1 MIESDEISIGNAMHA
16 RLTALYPI
24 CRSITGDGVRQTLAN
39 LQCTLPLVIHEVAT
53 GTPVFDWSV
62 PNEWNIRD
70 AWIKDAAG
78 NRVVDFK
85 KHNLH
90 VVSYSTPIHIT
101 MPLSEL
107 KEHLHSLPEQPDAIP
122 YRTSY
127 YKEDWG
133 FCISHNALLSLR
145 EGNYEVCI
153 DSTLEP
159 GCLTYGELYLPG
171 DVNDEVLFSAHI
183 CHPSLANDNLSGIV
197 VATSLA
203 AELAAKSKPR
213 YSYRFLF
220 IPGTIGAITW
230 LARNEATTDRI
241 KHGLVLSGLG
251 DTGQITYKR
260 SRLGK
265 APIDRTVAMVLA
277 SHGCPYTIQD
287 FSPYGYDE
295 RQFCSPGFNLPVGCF
310 SRSPYGT
317 YPQYHTSDDNTVF
330 VSPES
335 LAESLRTL
343 LEIVSVLERD
353 GLYLNTQ
360 PKCEPQLGKRGLY
373 NELGGKSETM
383 AMLWVLNS
391 SDGKNTLMDI
401 AELASLPFDLIFEV
415 ATILESHG
423 LLRKLA

>member
-1 MIESDEISIGNAMHA
+1 MIESDEISIGNVMHA

-53 GTPVFDWSV
+53 GTPVFDWCV

-101 MPLSEL
+101 MRLSEL

-127 YKEDWG
+127 YKKDWG
-133 FCISHNALLSLR
+133 FCISHNAMLSLR
-145 EGNYEVCI
+145 EGNYEIYI

-159 GCLTYGELYLPG
+159 GCLTYGEFYLPG
-171 DVNDEVLFSAHI
+171 QVIDEVLFSAHI

-197 VATSLA
+197 VAASLA
-203 AELAAKSKPR
+203 AELAAKPKHR

-230 LARNEATTDRI
+230 LARNEASTDRI

-251 DTGQITYKR
+251 DAGPMSYKR
-260 SRLGK
+260 SRLGT
-265 APIDRTVAMVLA
+265 AAVDRAVALVLA
-277 SHGCPYTIQD
+277 GHGQPYTIQD
-287 FSPYGYDE
+287 FSP
-295 RQFCSPGFNLPVGCF
+295 
-310 SRSPYGT
+310 
-317 YPQYHTSDDNTVF
+317 
-330 VSPES
+330 
-335 LAESLRTL
+335 
-343 LEIVSVLERD
+343 
-353 GLYLNTQ
+353 
-360 PKCEPQLGKRGLY
+360 
-373 NELGGKSETM
+373 
-383 AMLWVLNS
+383 
-391 SDGKNTLMDI
+391 
-401 AELASLPFDLIFEV
+401 
-415 ATILESHG
+415 
-423 LLRKLA
+423 

>member
-1 MIESDEISIGNAMHA
+1 MIESDEISIGSAMHA

-53 GTPVFDWSV
+53 GTPVFDWCV

-101 MPLSEL
+101 MRLSEL
-107 KEHLHSLPEQPDAIP
+107 KEHLNSLPEQPDAIP

-127 YKEDWG
+127 YKKDWG
-133 FCISHNALLSLR
+133 FCISHNAMLSLN
-145 EGNYEVCI
+145 EGNYEIYI

-159 GCLTYGELYLPG
+159 GCLTYGEFYLPG
-171 DVNDEVLFSAHI
+171 QISDEVLFSTHI

-197 VATSLA
+197 VAASLA
-203 AELAAKSKPR
+203 VELAAKPKHR

-230 LARNEATTDRI
+230 LARNEGSTDRI

-251 DTGQITYKR
+251 DAGPMSYKR
-260 SRLGK
+260 SRLGT
-265 APIDRTVAMVLA
+265 AAIDRAVALVLA
-277 SHGCPYTIQD
+277 GHGEPYTIQD

-295 RQFCSPGFNLPVGCF
+295 RQFCSPGFNLPVGRF
-310 SRSPYGT
+310 SRSPHGT

-343 LEIVSVLERD
+343 LEIVAVLERD

-383 AMLWVLNS
+383 AMLWVLNF

-401 AELASLPFDLIFEV
+401 AER
-415 ATILESHG
+415 AT
-423 LLRKLA
+423 

>member
-16 RLTALYPI
+16 RLTALFPI

-53 GTPVFDWSV
+53 GTPVFDWCV

-127 YKEDWG
+127 YKKDWG
-133 FCISHNALLSLR
+133 FCISHNALLSLQ
-145 EGNYEVCI
+145 EGNYEVRI

-159 GCLTYGELYLPG
+159 GCLTYGEFYLPG

-203 AELAAKSKPR
+203 AELAAKSKHR

-230 LARNEATTDRI
+230 LARNEASTDRI

-251 DTGQITYKR
+251 DAGQITYKR

-277 SHGCPYTIQD
+277 SHGRPYTIQD

-295 RQFCSPGFNLPVGCF
+295 RQFCSPGFNLPIGCF

-391 SDGKNTLMDI
+391 SDGKNTLMNI

>member
-39 LQCTLPLVIHEVAT
+39 LQGTLPLVIHEVAT
-53 GTPVFDWSV
+53 GTTVFDWSV

-159 GCLTYGELYLPG
+159 GSLTYGEFYLPG

-203 AELAAKSKPR
+203 AELAAKSKLR